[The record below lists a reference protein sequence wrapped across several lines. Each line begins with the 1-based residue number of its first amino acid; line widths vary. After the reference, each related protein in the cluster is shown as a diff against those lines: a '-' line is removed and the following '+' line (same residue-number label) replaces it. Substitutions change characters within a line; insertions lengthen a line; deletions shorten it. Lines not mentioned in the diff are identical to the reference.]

1 MNHKISK
8 GKKMPDVY
16 TEMSCPNCE
25 SQYAVEF
32 MEENINGKP
41 DYCPFCGE
49 EIPEESDFDDEDD
62 EEQTEDESW

>member
-1 MNHKISK
+1 
-8 GKKMPDVY
+8 MPDVY

-32 MEENINGKP
+32 MEENINGNA

-49 EIPEESDFDDEDD
+49 EIPEEDEDDFDDDGEDED
-62 EEQTEDESW
+62 EEESW